1 MSLTSEA
8 SLGAPPV
15 PGLAGAATGSR
26 RVRHQA
32 RDAVALMAFSAAS
45 SITVAGGLLLLA
57 QLGR

>member
-1 MSLTSEA
+1 MSLTS
-8 SLGAPPV
+8 SAPPLT
-15 PGLAGAATGSR
+15 GLGRVTTGDR

-32 RDAVALMAFSAAS
+32 RDAMALMAFSAAS

>member
-1 MSLTSEA
+1 MSLTS
-8 SLGAPPV
+8 SAPPLT
-15 PGLAGAATGSR
+15 GLARVATGDR

-32 RDAVALMAFSAAS
+32 RDAMALMAFSAAS

>member
-1 MSLTSEA
+1 MSLTP
-8 SLGAPPV
+8 GAPLAAP
-15 PGLAGAATGSR
+15 PLTGLARAGTGSR

-45 SITVAGGLLLLA
+45 SMAVAGGLLLLA